1 MNTVASFSS
10 VRPAEVIAAPS
21 ARDVHTH
28 DAPQS
33 RRSRAK
39 KLTFVNRSTRLG
51 KRIDELKALYT
62 SAFPAEALTQLR
74 LEAIA
79 NAAQLQAL
87 AEHERGLWMRGEAR
101 CDLDELVRL
110 ERKADQA
117 VRALRIK
124 ENGPREAPALA
135 DYLAQRVAAKA
146 AAGPAG

>member
-1 MNTVASFSS
+1 MNTAASFPIS
-10 VRPAEVIAAPS
+10 RPAEVIAAPS

-51 KRIDELKALYT
+51 KRIDELEALYT

-87 AEHERGLWMRGEAR
+87 AEEERGRWMRGEAK
-101 CDLDELVRL
+101 CSLDELIRA
-110 ERKADQA
+110 ERCAATAVKGLGIEERQA
-117 VRALRIK
+117 PK
-124 ENGPREAPALA
+124 SAPSLA
-135 DYLAQRVAAKA
+135 GYLASKA
-146 AAGPAG
+146 SGNAI